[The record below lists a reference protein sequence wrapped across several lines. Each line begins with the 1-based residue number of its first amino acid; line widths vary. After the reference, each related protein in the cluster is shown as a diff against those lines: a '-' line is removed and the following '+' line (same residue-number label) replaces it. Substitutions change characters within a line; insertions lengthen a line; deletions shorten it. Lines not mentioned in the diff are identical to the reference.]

1 MPNWC
6 YNSMDVHGDRTEL
19 VRLTEAIACK
29 VKNWKDEEVDGHD
42 LTILFPVP
50 EELRIPDVFFR
61 SDSDDPEHQELLRKY
76 EANEAKYGH
85 RTWYDWSV
93 ENWGTKWSPDIQE
106 WEILDYQDE
115 SSINAYYQTAWSPA
129 SGLIREVSR
138 QFPTLLFSVTSDE
151 EGGEFVCC
159 EAYKNGVL
167 VSAFGFDLPNDEA
180 MPDELRQ
187 RYAKIDEAMSSCEFG
202 DDEYDEAWE
211 QKNDWDNEV
220 KEYCETVVWNE
231 LRDKGL
237 IPRIG
242 V

>member
-6 YNSMDVHGDRTEL
+6 YNDMSVHGDRAEL
-19 VRLTEAIACK
+19 VRLTEAIARK
-29 VKNWKDEEVDGHD
+29 VKNWNDEEVDGHD
-42 LTILFPVP
+42 LTVLFPVP
-50 EELRIPDVFFR
+50 EELQIQDVFFR
-61 SDSDDPEHQELLRKY
+61 SDSDDPEYQELLRKY

-85 RTWYDWSV
+85 RTWYGWSI
-93 ENWGTKWSPDIQE
+93 ENWGTKWSPDTQY
-106 WEILDYQDE
+106 WEINDHNGE
-115 SSINAYYQTAWSPA
+115 SSINANYNTAWSPA

-151 EGGEFVCC
+151 EGGSFVCC
-159 EAYKNGVL
+159 EAYKNGEL
-167 VSAFGFDLPNDEA
+167 ISEFGFTLPDDEA

-187 RYAKIDEAMSSCEFG
+187 RWVKIDEAMESCEFG
-202 DDEYDEAWE
+202 TDEFDEAWE
-211 QKNDWDNEV
+211 DKNDWDNEV
-220 KEYCETVVWNE
+220 KEYCENMVWNQ